1 MPSTPSPRRR
11 SRDYD
16 GSSRGK
22 WTTFADQVVKAF
34 DAEDALRSDI
44 VSSIAEL
51 GRGPTVIGSDARGAC
66 SSRHAEVQPRG
77 TAGVERLNR
86 FNYLCLTDSS
96 FDGRTSRAGRRAPS
110 QSSAA
115 ATRRL
120 RALRYRNTRPC
131 RACWC
136 NPLRGT
142 KRSAAPGDGVGLSL
156 FGSPRADACS
166 CSRTPAR
173 AEVLV
178 EHVEVDEEVHGV
190 VACVNRRSGRLRT
203 TTRRVREKR
212 LLH

>member
-1 MPSTPSPRRR
+1 MTPRTRCGPAVFRASPSWAEAPPSSGVMPAARVLRATRR
-11 SRDYD
+11 YNP
-16 GSSRGK
+16 G
-22 WTTFADQVVKAF
+22 
-34 DAEDALRSDI
+34 AL
-44 VSSIAEL
+44 
-51 GRGPTVIGSDARGAC
+51 P
-66 SSRHAEVQPRG
+66 
-77 TAGVERLNR
+77 AGVERLNR
-86 FNYLCLTDSS
+86 FNYSCLTDSS

-115 ATRRL
+115 ATGRR
-120 RALRYRNTRPC
+120 RALRRRNTRPC

-136 NPLRGT
+136 SPLRGK
-142 KRSAAPGDGVGLSL
+142 KRSAAPGDDVELS

>member
-22 WTTFADQVVKAF
+22 WTAFADQVVKAY

-77 TAGVERLNR
+77 TAGVERLDR
-86 FNYLCLTDSS
+86 YNYSFLTDSS

-115 ATRRL
+115 ATGRR
-120 RALRYRNTRPC
+120 RALRRRNTRPC

-136 NPLRGT
+136 SPLRGK
-142 KRSAAPGDGVGLSL
+142 KRSAAPGDDVELS